1 MSLKVVP
8 GKKMDGAHHRP
19 DQAFDVPAIMRR
31 RDRTVDKANPIFFRA
46 SLKRAR
52 AKLLAIVDVNGV
64 RKPACGP
71 INFDS
76 EPGKTSLLRQHE
88 VLDRQRNRRDGRRLQ
103 RQIETRDHPARHVDR
118 QRQPRPLQR
127 LAERPIDDDD
137 VDQRVID
144 LDDLI
149 SVLGKVFSGDRAKA
163 IRAALAPSALS

>member
-1 MSLKVVP
+1 M
-8 GKKMDGAHHRP
+8 
-19 DQAFDVPAIMRR
+19 
-31 RDRTVDKANPIFFRA
+31 A
-46 SLKRAR
+46 SGSPHA
-52 AKLLAIVDVNGV
+52 GQS
-64 RKPACGP
+64 PWT
-71 INFDS
+71 S

-88 VLDRQRNRRDGRRLQ
+88 VLDRQRNRRDGRRL
-103 RQIETRDHPARHVDR
+103 RRLIETRDHPARHVDR

-163 IRAALAPSALS
+163 IPRGFGAVRALVSSAGFIASMRARSVCHSAP